1 MPNYL
6 PSIEERKKALL
17 EDAAGACMAGVDGFQ
32 GSSPAPGPTAGY
44 DPLMGF
50 LKRRKKKRANRA

>member
-1 MPNYL
+1 MPQYL
-6 PSIEERKKALL
+6 PSIEERKRALL
-17 EDAAGACMAGVDGFQ
+17 EDAGAACMVGAAGFQ
-32 GSSPAPGPTAGY
+32 GSAPATGPTAGY